1 MILCL
6 FYFFPNCFQL
16 IHFKLGL
23 LQTTRKQ
30 YVSNFKLSF
39 LHTNWKG
46 WHDACQS
53 RIKIVVLTPQDSKT
67 SGNITCMLWPSS
79 RLRQLLSQVWHVFVK
94 IAVNYRSWATKP
106 RMYKNVRFSFII
118 PAIQTSTFSFISG
131 PVQFRFDSGSIL
143 VQFWFDS
150 GSIPV
155 RFRFDSGS
163 IPVPF

>member
-1 MILCL
+1 MAWKFCFEIYWPLSSGLIGEFAINKGFEPYFMILCW
-6 FYFFPNCFQL
+6 FYFFFQL
-16 IHFKLGL
+16 FPIHS
-23 LQTTRKQ
+23 LQTPRNQ

-94 IAVNYRSWATKP
+94 IAVNYRSWATKS
-106 RMYKNVRFSFII
+106 RMYKNIRFPFII
-118 PAIQTSTFSFISG
+118 PANE
-131 PVQFRFDSGSIL
+131 L
-143 VQFWFDS
+143 
-150 GSIPV
+150 
-155 RFRFDSGS
+155 
-163 IPVPF
+163 